1 MTVRDSA
8 VAVGASFQLALV
20 QWASWKLAPTAEWQ
34 LLAYDHVI
42 GLPYP
47 QLTRFSVNAG
57 GRKGIVRPGK
67 NGGVGFGGLGA
78 NSRGTYAE
86 TDAVNVRPPG
96 SNSGATEFYR
106 PALPKVAAAPSPV

>member
-47 QLTRFSVNAG
+47 QLTRFSM
-57 GRKGIVRPGK
+57 
-67 NGGVGFGGLGA
+67 
-78 NSRGTYAE
+78 S
-86 TDAVNVRPPG
+86 
-96 SNSGATEFYR
+96 
-106 PALPKVAAAPSPV
+106 AAAPETRGDSPPREKWRRRFRRPGCKLEGYLCRNRRRKCASAGFQ